1 MIASEYLLLG
11 ALILAGVGIGIG
23 EVKDTIQDTAK
34 ELASEQ
40 RQLLKA
46 TKQKQLEQVVDQHQ
60 LAP

>member
-40 RQLLKA
+40 RQLLKT

-60 LAP
+60 LTP

>member
-60 LAP
+60 LTP